1 MVWNLV
7 ASATLV
13 QWQVSDAMQSFTVRT
28 LHANQQ
34 YTDLRGTHRAVTA
47 PSKGLLFAAL
57 RGASRT
63 FDPYGN
69 TGGQLE
75 TVHSALTLW
84 TMEVIFQLD
93 LV

>member
-34 YTDLRGTHRAVTA
+34 YTA